1 MVYGNVFLPE
11 SVKADPISFS
21 EFLESCITIDAEF
34 YKIIDES
41 VVVYE
46 GAGDT
51 IRKLVTAAVDKIA
64 EIFRKIIGVIKNVI
78 DKLSEF
84 LNGLYKKFNIK
95 DNFVKFTLKD
105 MKYEN
110 LQRAFVDGKFNGL
123 VDDVILFLFG
133 STAEMEALTTKTQGG
148 YYKSSASKAKNIMN
162 IVDDGIRFIV
172 PYFIK
177 MLKGQLHLNNLM
189 SLDSI
194 KKIAE
199 YPKVDPE
206 YILITRGLDKIIDDC
221 YNGRANEETEA
232 QILKLYAD
240 FDNEIKKVYSISGIV
255 KGIKGGNGERD
266 SRRYTDVGI
275 DPNIDFEYIIQ
286 FVTIDLLNS
295 IGINVDS
302 YEDLR
307 KIDLND
313 EDLSFLL
320 AKRQKFDVVKYVTRE
335 GETKY
340 ANFDNE
346 DTFGDGKT
354 ADEARAAFNNK
365 YFEPEEDWI
374 YDDSNGAT
382 WEPYEDGDV
391 VDNFDDLDESA
402 NILYEAKDNSGD
414 GINGMMDKEV
424 EKFAEYININGEDA
438 RIVSLKAAR
447 QGYNLFP
454 SEEYFNNL
462 IKIVTGGAAAIKDQK
477 MALNKSVRTMNDA
490 IKDAYSLGKKSSRQ
504 LDAENEKLASKCL
517 RNAFRLQYQMDMFYS
532 KKCMAVM
539 KVLLFANKIIYK
551 NSFKAYLKYYL
562 AIKRYGMPKNK

>member
-11 SVKADPISFS
+11 NIKADPISFS
-21 EFLESCITIDAEF
+21 EFLESCITIDTEF

-51 IRKLVTAAVDKIA
+51 IRKLVIAAVDKIA

-123 VDDVILFLFG
+123 MDDVILFLFG
-133 STAEMEALTTKTQGG
+133 STAEMEALTTKSKGG
-148 YYKSSASKAKNIMN
+148 YYQSSTSKAKNIKN
-162 IVDDGIRFIV
+162 IVDDEVRFIV

-194 KKIAE
+194 KMIAE

-206 YILITRGLDKIIDDC
+206 YILITKGLDKIIDDC

-232 QILKLYAD
+232 QIQKLYAD

-266 SRRYTDVGI
+266 SRRYTDAGI
-275 DPNIDFEYIIQ
+275 DPNMDIESILQ
-286 FVTIDLLNS
+286 FVVMDLLNS
-295 IGINVDS
+295 IGFNVKS
-302 YEDLR
+302 YEDI
-307 KIDLND
+307 KNIKDD
-313 EDLSFLL
+313 IDLSFLL
-320 AKRQKFDVVKYVTRE
+320 AKRQKFDVVKYVTRK

-340 ANFDNE
+340 ANFTND

-354 ADEARAAFNNK
+354 GDEAVTAFVNKNNK
-365 YFEPEEDWI
+365 PEEDWSE
-374 YDDSNGAT
+374 YDNT
-382 WEPYEDGDV
+382 WESD
-391 VDNFDDLDESA
+391 DNDDFEYFDDLDESA
-402 NILYEAKDNSGD
+402 NILYEAEDNSGD

-477 MALNKSVRTMNDA
+477 MALNKSIRTMNDA
-490 IKDAYSLGKKSSRQ
+490 IKDAYSLGKRSSRD

-517 RNAFRLQYQMDMFYS
+517 RNAFKLQYQMDMFYS

-562 AIKRYGMPKNK
+562 AIKKYGMPKNK